1 MFAVDSSGS
10 ELFFTEKFIFVPT
23 NTNNYV
29 NQIFL
34 ENLLGQ
40 AHFFSLA
47 YSKLKEGWLSL
58 FRRAMLSDWNFEIVS
73 TVYHLSFRF

>member
-10 ELFFTEKFIFVPT
+10 ELFFIEKFIFVPT

-40 AHFFSLA
+40 AHFFL
-47 YSKLKEGWLSL
+47 
-58 FRRAMLSDWNFEIVS
+58 
-73 TVYHLSFRF
+73 

>member
-1 MFAVDSSGS
+1 MVFIVCLVPQVVKAKISMFAVDSSSS
-10 ELFFTEKFIFVPT
+10 ELFFIEKFIFVPT

-40 AHFFSLA
+40 AHFFL
-47 YSKLKEGWLSL
+47 
-58 FRRAMLSDWNFEIVS
+58 
-73 TVYHLSFRF
+73 